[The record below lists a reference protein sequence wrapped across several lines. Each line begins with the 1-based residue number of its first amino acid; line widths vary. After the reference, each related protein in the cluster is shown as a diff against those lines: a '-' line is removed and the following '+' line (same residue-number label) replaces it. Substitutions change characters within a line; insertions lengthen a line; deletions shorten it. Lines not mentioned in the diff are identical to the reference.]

1 MQKIKRTVER
11 CKTSKQLNNQPKIIF
26 QTLYKMQCDTN
37 PIRLLFLMI
46 FLAVIVCLMKWNKS
60 ADFVKHRPTEN
71 KFHRYEQSDTK
82 ENHNPYQQ
90 TFCDLDR

>member
-1 MQKIKRTVER
+1 MQNV
-11 CKTSKQLNNQPKIIF
+11 KQLNIQPKIIF

-37 PIRLLFLMI
+37 PIRLLFLI
-46 FLAVIVCLMKWNKS
+46 TFLAVILCFMKWNKS
-60 ADFVKHRPTEN
+60 ADFVKHRSTEN